1 MSERASVTVNLG
13 YTLNIG
19 NFQSL
24 RVDLGCTDYTRNDE
38 SVDDAMERVYKFV
51 EDKVIEK
58 IEAAKKEMNEWSH
71 STGTYTT
78 QLLYFKLSGTL
89 QY

>member
-1 MSERASVTVNLG
+1 MSEKASVTVNLG

-38 SVDDAMERVYKFV
+38 SMDDAMERVYKFV

-58 IEAAKKEMNEWSH
+58 IEAAKKEMNE
-71 STGTYTT
+71 
-78 QLLYFKLSGTL
+78 
-89 QY
+89 